1 LEIFFIKLNNK
12 EWFTGLTK
20 CFLSIKIP
28 KILLLASSDRMDKE
42 LTIAQ
47 MQGKFRLAI
56 INDVGH
62 IIHEDDSK
70 EVAKMIADFILIFKI
85 WGKISEMKPIVGMLG
100 TSNSNFK
107 KYEEF
112 K

>member
-1 LEIFFIKLNNK
+1 
-12 EWFTGLTK
+12 
-20 CFLSIKIP
+20 
-28 KILLLASSDRMDKE
+28 MDKE

-47 MQGKFRLAI
+47 MQGKFRLSV

-70 EVAKMIADFILIFKI
+70 EVARMIADFISIFKI
-85 WGKISEMKPIVGMLG
+85 AGKISEIKPIIGKLG
-100 TSNSNFK
+100 TSNCTFK